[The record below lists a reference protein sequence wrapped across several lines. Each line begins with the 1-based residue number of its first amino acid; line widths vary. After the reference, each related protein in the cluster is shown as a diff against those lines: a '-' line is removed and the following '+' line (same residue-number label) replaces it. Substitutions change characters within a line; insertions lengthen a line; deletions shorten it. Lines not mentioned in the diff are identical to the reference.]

1 MIIVTGGAG
10 YIGRHVIRALDGNDV
25 VAIDDLR
32 NSSRAAIPGTP
43 LIELPIEKARIDW
56 SQVDAAVHCAAYID
70 VGQSVREPGLYWRN
84 NLGAP
89 AAFFEGAKGKPVVFS
104 STAAVYGEPS
114 QLPIVEDQE
123 KIPTN
128 PYGRTK
134 LAAEQMFRDYG
145 VQLTVLRYFNAA
157 GDDEDHRVESH
168 LIPNIIR
175 AALSGEP
182 MKVFG
187 DGSAVRDFVHVDDL
201 ARAHV
206 LALGKPGTYN
216 LGSGR
221 GWTVLEVIELARKV
235 TGRKIQVEFAP
246 PRPGDPR
253 ALVADISKAKRELGW
268 EPVHTLAE
276 MIESTYLWRRAHP
289 AGYAGE
295 KAPTRVPAVPVGVSG
310 GRP

>member
-10 YIGRHVIRALDGNDV
+10 YIGRHVIRALDRVDV
-25 VAIDDLR
+25 VAVDDLR
-32 NSSRAAIPGTP
+32 GSCRATIPGTA
-43 LIELPIEKARIDW
+43 LIEKPIEKTRLDW
-56 SQVDAAVHCAAYID
+56 SKVEAAIHCAAYID
-70 VGQSVREPGLYWRN
+70 VGESVREPWKYWRN

-89 AAFFEGAKGKPVVFS
+89 AAFFEGARGKPVVFS
-104 STAAVYGEPS
+104 STAAVYGEPET
-114 QLPIVEDQE
+114 LPITEDQQ

-175 AALSGEP
+175 SALSGEP

-206 LALGKPGTYN
+206 LALGKPGTFN

-235 TGRKIQVEFAP
+235 TGRKIEVEFAP

-253 ALVADISKAKRELGW
+253 ALVADITRAKRELGW
-268 EPVHTLAE
+268 EPRHTLAE

-295 KAPTRVPAVPVGVSG
+295 EAQAAIKVAS
-310 GRP
+310 